1 MVFPDP
7 VSETAAVEFAKH
19 AAAWVWRALKRCLA
33 WIFRRGRTEQPA
45 PAAPAAPA
53 ISIEQHNRASRD
65 GQVIAPI
72 IGDVNLGTEP
82 KGKEPM
88 Q

>member
-1 MVFPDP
+1 MVLPDP
-7 VSETAAVEFAKH
+7 VSETVAVEFAKH
-19 AAAWVWRALKRCLA
+19 AAAWGWRTLKRCFA
-33 WIFRRGRTEQPA
+33 WIFRRRRTEQPA
-45 PAAPAAPA
+45 PAVSS
-53 ISIEQHNRASRD
+53 ISIKQNNRASRD

-82 KGKEPM
+82 KGKESE